1 MQTWI
6 MSIFTEGIQHLLLL
20 TRILLLRF
28 FLLMLAHIAA
38 FTILTV
44 LFVAGDVTSGFVME
58 RQGAL
63 ALQVLTLCSTSFAL
77 ATSRARFI
85 LKVLLET
92 RF

>member
-1 MQTWI
+1 
-6 MSIFTEGIQHLLLL
+6 
-20 TRILLLRF
+20 
-28 FLLMLAHIAA
+28 
-38 FTILTV
+38 V

-63 ALQVLTLCSTSFAL
+63 ALQAPTLCNISFAL